1 MAKTRAQK
9 AVDIAKITDRFK
21 SMKSATFAQVSGLT
35 MLQADDLR
43 KKAKDA
49 GVEVFIAKKTVLALA
64 AQAAGIENLDPKDLT
79 GSILTATAQ
88 DEVSAAKIVHDFAK
102 VKDSSLTIVAGVLE
116 GQGINADEVN
126 KLASLP
132 TKEQLYAQLAATLN
146 APISGF
152 VQVLAGN
159 LRGLVTVLDKV
170 REQKA

>member
-9 AVDIAKITDRFK
+9 AVDIVRITDRFK

-35 MLQADDLR
+35 MLQADELR
-43 KKAKDA
+43 KQAKES
-49 GVEVFIAKKTVLALA
+49 GVEVFIAKKTILTLA
-64 AQAAGIENLDPKDLT
+64 AQAAGIENLDSKNLK
-79 GSILTATAQ
+79 GSILTAVAQ
-88 DEVSAAKIVHDFAK
+88 DEVSAAKIVKNFAEAK
-102 VKDSSLTIVAGVLE
+102 KSLTIVAGVLE

>member
-21 SMKSATFAQVSGLT
+21 SMKSAAFAQVSGLT
-35 MLQADDLR
+35 MLQADELR
-43 KKAKDA
+43 KQAKES
-49 GVEVFIAKKTVLALA
+49 GVEVFIAKKTILTLA
-64 AQAAGIENLDPKDLT
+64 AQAAGIENLDPKDLK

-88 DEVSAAKIVHDFAK
+88 DEVSAAKIVKDFAK
-102 VKDSSLTIVAGVLE
+102 AKQSLTILAGVLE
-116 GQGINADEVN
+116 GQGISADEVN

-132 TKEQLYAQLAATLN
+132 TKEQLYAHLAATLN